1 MVHLLSLIHG
11 CRNRCERGIK
21 CGSIERIYF
30 TGCKYY
36 VKEFRGGGAIRLN
49 CVLYMT
55 LMVFI
60 YVYFGLFIYTNLLD
74 VIQLVSPGF
83 FHSIYPFLAK
93 KKSPGPTTV
102 TQPETDWLLG
112 VQRGLA

>member
-1 MVHLLSLIHG
+1 M
-11 CRNRCERGIK
+11 
-21 CGSIERIYF
+21 
-30 TGCKYY
+30 
-36 VKEFRGGGAIRLN
+36 KEFHGGGAIRLD

-74 VIQLVSPGF
+74 VIQLVSTGF
-83 FHSIYPFLAK
+83 FHSIYPFWQK
-93 KKSPGPTTV
+93 KNHPGPPQSP
-102 TQPETDWLLG
+102 QPETDWLLR